1 MLDLIILIILGFGFL
16 IGLKRGFILQI
27 VHLTGFIIAFII
39 AYLYYDQLAPK
50 LTLWVPFPNFSS
62 DSALSLVMTLSS
74 GAVFAGYQPE
84 NDININITLLPKL
97 IQPSGKSGELTFNTQ
112 EAAHQSVTKLTG
124 LSINYSYINLNLNGS
139 TILAVDPPAA
149 LYNLRR

>member
-27 VHLTGFIIAFII
+27 IHLTGFIIAFII

-62 DSALSLVMTLSS
+62 DSDIITCHGKCESRGCLLSRHCICRDFFCCENHFANHWKYVGFYCTNSS
-74 GAVFAGYQPE
+74 A
-84 NDININITLLPKL
+84 
-97 IQPSGKSGELTFNTQ
+97 
-112 EAAHQSVTKLTG
+112 
-124 LSINYSYINLNLNGS
+124 
-139 TILAVDPPAA
+139 
-149 LYNLRR
+149 